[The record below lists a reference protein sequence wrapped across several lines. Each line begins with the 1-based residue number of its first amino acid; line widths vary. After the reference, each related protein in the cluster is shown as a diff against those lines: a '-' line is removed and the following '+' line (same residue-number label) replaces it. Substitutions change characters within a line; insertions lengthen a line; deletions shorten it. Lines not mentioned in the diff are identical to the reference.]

1 MASITYMIGH
11 ILCYDWLCYT
21 CINTGIVGC
30 HATGCLYFSV
40 LEFRYLESKRTL
52 QLHRHKVR
60 VPRDHLSATSI
71 IITHRVIIAA

>member
-1 MASITYMIGH
+1 MASVTYMIGH

-40 LEFRYLESKRTL
+40 LVLGKHTYVT
-52 QLHRHKVR
+52 
-60 VPRDHLSATSI
+60 TS
-71 IITHRVIIAA
+71 